1 MLALMPDTVQKALGD
16 ALGDVAVRDFTVW
29 LETLMSEHTVGQD
42 AWSQAQ
48 VRFDNLEAGQ
58 ARLEAG
64 YAKLEDGQSKLE
76 IRMTNVETRL
86 THVETR
92 LTMVEHDVADL
103 KVDVRDLRRDMHER
117 FDRQM
122 GEVNTRFAE
131 VNIRFDQLQV
141 QMLSQ
146 MRWTV
151 GTLALFGTLIAIL
164 VGIGQLRP

>member
-1 MLALMPDTVQKALGD
+1 MLAVMPDTVHKALGD

-29 LETLMSEHTVGQD
+29 LETAMTEHTVGQD

-58 ARLEAG
+58 AKLETGLAKLEAG
-64 YAKLEDGQSKLE
+64 QAKLEAGQANLE
-76 IRMTNVETRL
+76 VRMTN
-86 THVETR
+86 VETR

-117 FDRQM
+117 FDRQAS
-122 GEVNTRFAE
+122 EVNTRFAE
-131 VNIRFDQLQV
+131 VNVRFDQLQV

-164 VGIGQLRP
+164 VGIGQLRT